1 MGEERRAN
9 PRVRAYRPVRLTQRA
24 DGRVVETLAKDL
36 SLAGMRFLS
45 TTLFPVSTE
54 LNLELI
60 LSNGESPMNLHAKT
74 AWFNTIPQSEQFDI
88 GVMFMD
94 IPEQDKRRL
103 SAYINRLAQ
112 KPSFSLAS

>member
-9 PRVRAYRPVRLTQRA
+9 PRVRTYRPVRLTQQA

-36 SLAGMRFLS
+36 SLGGVRFLS

-60 LSNGESPMNLHAKT
+60 LSNGESPMNLQAKT
-74 AWFNTIPQSEQFDI
+74 AWFNTIPQSEQFHV
-88 GVMFMD
+88 GVMFLS
-94 IPEQDKRRL
+94 ISEQDKRRL
-103 SAYINRLAQ
+103 SAYIDRLSQ
-112 KPSFSLAS
+112 KPSLSFA